1 MHPDSATEDPEAED
15 KSAPPSPSASLS
27 PTAQNLK
34 SVVAALRVPSDNDD
48 SPDDASRKRRAA
60 ARLKTSAGVV
70 SALQP
75 PSAASEQDRRP
86 QSFRKTVRRRSSSFI
101 KHGTLEEPDVEEV
114 PERSPSGKGAVSK
127 LRGLIIR
134 KQGSS
139 EGDDLEDSGDGK
151 SPAGQRGLRRR
162 SSGKLK
168 TGVAALAAMTA
179 LRSELEMRE
188 EEEDPQTRVQN
199 PDEVILPPEGDES
212 DEDDEEEEEAERDFL
227 SALQRVQS
235 SGKLSMK
242 ELLAFKELRQQDIFK
257 DETHST
263 ILAGFRSAK
272 YVEVAGN
279 EVLWSRFSE
288 LCDSV
293 LEADCPLVLL
303 LSGKVSIAKPGLPE
317 GEKLHKGGVVNTKD
331 PDVLGVVVEQECS
344 LLYVDMPR
352 VEQDMA
358 DSRAAREQVERE
370 LRRGRQPATWPEEL
384 INQLVASIR
393 DLPFFEDFALP
404 QLRGLARGLRFQSA
418 KNGEALPRP
427 LHLPPTVEPE
437 PPSLVVLWAGTAG
450 KYRRVTA
457 GGDELIAA
465 QIYLLAVEQGAKKTQ
480 KTGTLV
486 SPSPGEKTEKKDG
499 MLPDLVPD
507 LLDDEVK
514 PDKEDG
520 KIYLKRY
527 GDLQKG
533 FVLGQ
538 RDIVDPG
545 GPAMHEPTVRCE
557 GRCKILR
564 LTRRDYLHCL
574 KEMQVEKHRI
584 VHALR
589 NIPPSRPGEPH
600 QRSEEQ
606 LSLLAKLVRNTPE
619 LKNFER
625 PTLMQVLGAATYVN
639 AAKGHVL
646 CKQGEIGDQFYAI
659 IEGMVSIHVRPP
671 KIGLEEG
678 HAMNTVAEKS
688 GKSAFVKAMLSA
700 LTADRA
706 ARPQV
711 PAQQEPAKAG
721 NVEPQPQTSASQRSD
736 TSKNLSPSSSVV
748 APVSSGGSGLAPVPV
763 APKGAHRGRR
773 HGVRL
778 TFHEDSDEAKRS
790 SLQLQV
796 PLKRSSRTPSVAEEL
811 STSDREESSLPTPPL
826 SPPALASPE
835 PEVAEEEEAS
845 SENSLGA
852 SPSISPMPSEKDPRR
867 RSLRARLQDR
877 GGLFWQ
883 GVRTRMKGPSSR
895 KTQDLGKM
903 VNRLGAGAA
912 FGAKTLLKKEART
925 ASVMTVEPTKLLVVT
940 REDYVAL
947 LGSMEE
953 AKRREAAEFLC
964 RHVLQVVVPP
974 GAASKRAIDHLHPAL
989 RQRMVR
995 TSKAMKS
1002 CTLDRGS
1009 VLLRHGEPEC
1019 KEVTILRQGAVAF
1032 CYPPGHE
1039 GKEAPR
1045 SARTPRYAAAAMGAS
1060 QIVTTPGE
1068 LIGVYSAIFK
1078 DPEPAT
1084 VRVESA
1090 TCDIYRVPWVDLQR
1104 VLTQRNLNLLRERM
1118 IRAHGARCETLAVH
1132 TPKEMF
1138 KVTANESLQNT
1149 LPSKE
1154 QQAVKKAFEEAF
1166 DAVSQFAEGSGE
1178 GLTSEAFIEAI
1189 KSSKNFG
1196 LQSAKKPKPK
1206 AVPKPLLGGAAA
1218 REAARK
1224 AAYEKGLE
1232 KALAQ
1237 LHEATQKAGLW
1248 ESLQTSD
1255 VEMEAARS
1263 RQPQQMASSHVR
1275 AQFLKVLKNEHFM
1288 VMERFIAEA
1297 VLDPLKPDLNAW
1309 LQKYMKS
1316 DFLRKHPDLQ
1326 DLQLILRRQL
1336 MTKNAV
1342 TTRRQLQDVSSG

>member
-1 MHPDSATEDPEAED
+1 MEDV
-15 KSAPPSPSASLS
+15 SVPPSPSASLS

-60 ARLKTSAGVV
+60 ARLKISAGVV

-75 PSAASEQDRRP
+75 PSAASEQDRRS

-101 KHGTLEEPDVEEV
+101 KHGTLEEPDAEEV
-114 PERSPSGKGAVSK
+114 PSGKGAVSK

-134 KQGSS
+134 KQGTI

-151 SPAGQRGLRRR
+151 SPAGKCSLRRR

-168 TGVAALAAMTA
+168 MGVAALAAMTA

-188 EEEDPQTRVQN
+188 EEEEPQTRVQN

-227 SALQRVQS
+227 CALQRVQS

-257 DETHST
+257 DESHAT

-272 YVEVAGN
+272 YVEVAVN

-293 LEADCPLVLL
+293 LEAGCPLVLL

-317 GEKLHKGGVVNTKD
+317 GEKLHKGGVVSAKN
-331 PDVLGVVVEQECS
+331 PDILGIVVEQECS

-352 VEQDMA
+352 LEQDMA

-404 QLRGLARGLRFQSA
+404 QLRGLARGLRFQNA

-427 LHLPPTVEPE
+427 LHLPPTAEPVEPE
-437 PPSLVVLWAGTAG
+437 PPSLVVLWAGKAG
-450 KYRRVTA
+450 KYRRVSA
-457 GGDELIAA
+457 AGDEIITA
-465 QIYLLAVEQGAKKTQ
+465 QIDLLAVEQGAKKTQ

-486 SPSPGEKTEKKDG
+486 STSPGEKKDG
-499 MLPDLVPD
+499 MLHDLVPD

-514 PDKEDG
+514 PEKEDG

-574 KEMQVEKHRI
+574 KEVQVEKHRI

-625 PTLMQVLGAATYVN
+625 PTLMQVLGVATYVN
-639 AAKGHVL
+639 AGKGHVL
-646 CKQGEIGDQFYAI
+646 CKQGEVGDQFYAI

-671 KIGLEEG
+671 KMLEEG

-706 ARPQV
+706 ARPQSQAPEV
-711 PAQQEPAKAG
+711 SAQEPAKASI
-721 NVEPQPQTSASQRSD
+721 VELQPQTSASQRSD
-736 TSKNLSPSSSVV
+736 LSQSSSV
-748 APVSSGGSGLAPVPV
+748 ALPSSGGSLTPGLAPPVPV

-773 HGVRL
+773 QGVRVI
-778 TFHEDSDEAKRS
+778 FREDSEEAKRG

-796 PLKRSSRTPSVAEEL
+796 PLESPTPEAEEL
-811 STSDREESSLPTPPL
+811 STSEPENSAANSPKSLSQT
-826 SPPALASPE
+826 AILASPSAE
-835 PEVAEEEEAS
+835 LEVPELAEEES
-845 SENSLGA
+845 SENSLAA
-852 SPSISPMPSEKDPRR
+852 SPSISPMPSEKEHRR
-867 RSLRARLQDR
+867 RSLRTRLQDR

-883 GVRTRMKGPSSR
+883 GVRTRMKGPSNQR

-974 GAASKRAIDHLHPAL
+974 GTASKRAIDHLHPAL

-1078 DPEPAT
+1078 NPEPAT

-1138 KVTANESLQNT
+1138 KVTASESLQNT

-1178 GLTSEAFIEAI
+1178 GLTSEAFIKAI

-1196 LQSAKKPKPK
+1196 LQCAKKPK
-1206 AVPKPLLGGAAA
+1206 VPRVVQTKPLLGGAAA

-1275 AQFLKVLKNEHFM
+1275 AQFLKVLKNEHSM